1 MSVLNRIES
10 LLELSQNASIVLQQK
25 AATVKDSQQLGIIL
39 MAGRDLRAGIKDLVR
54 IQDLYDESAG
64 RPGHEYE
71 ASAEDTMERTRKFL
85 HHAMKVSADDYIP
98 SPPLSLSSLAAK
110 SHPLDIHSS
119 DPTDA
124 VEDVKSEE
132 DVEEFVDA
140 VEDMPT
146 PMSPPAQ
153 TTQLEDSLQDLSIE
167 EPVPLKRSNS
177 NFSLFSLPPN
187 ATWDPSSEETANTDP
202 LAKSLTIEDYFPV
215 PTRTL
220 STSPKLIASSASTP
234 LPLYNSISF
243 FNDDNETNAR
253 RSDVFAS
260 DVVVSHPLRIGVGYG
275 SYVCYSCTVYSTK
288 GASITARK
296 RYSDFVQLRESLVLH
311 YPRLKNNLPKL
322 PPKKVVGKFTPA
334 FIEKRRRELEYFLK
348 YVSLHPALGS
358 SMEVKRWLTQ

>member
-1 MSVLNRIES
+1 MPEF
-10 LLELSQNASIVLQQK
+10 
-25 AATVKDSQQLGIIL
+25 
-39 MAGRDLRAGIKDLVR
+39 
-54 IQDLYDESAG
+54 
-64 RPGHEYE
+64 E
-71 ASAEDTMERTRKFL
+71 ASAEETMERTRKYL

-98 SPPLSLSSLAAK
+98 SPPVSLSSLAAK
-110 SHPLDIHSS
+110 SHPLEIHSS
-119 DPTDA
+119 PPEPDTTHPPINA
-124 VEDVKSEE
+124 VKEGSSEE
-132 DVEEFVDA
+132 DAEEFVDA

-146 PMSPPAQ
+146 PMSPAQ
-153 TTQLEDSLQDLSIE
+153 TTQLEDNLQDLRIE

-187 ATWDPSSEETANTDP
+187 ATWDHSSEEAASTDT

-220 STSPKLIASSASTP
+220 STSPKTFASASTP

-275 SYVCYSCTVYSTK
+275 SYVCYSCTIYSSK

-296 RYSDFVQLRESLVLH
+296 RYSDFVQLRESLVEH
-311 YPRLKNNLPKL
+311 YPRLKTNLPKL

-348 YVSLHPALGS
+348 YVSLHPTLGS